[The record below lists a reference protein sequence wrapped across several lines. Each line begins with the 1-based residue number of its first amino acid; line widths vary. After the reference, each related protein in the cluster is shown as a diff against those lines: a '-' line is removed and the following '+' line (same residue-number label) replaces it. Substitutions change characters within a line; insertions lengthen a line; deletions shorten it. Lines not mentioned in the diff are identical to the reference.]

1 LFYKTGLKGFASDKR
16 SSLFNRPLEE
26 AKKMIKNDFF
36 KYGGVFKKLTTDTA
50 GKNEYLVKKYIFTFI
65 KIY

>member
-1 LFYKTGLKGFASDKR
+1 MVLFYKTGLKGFASDKR

-36 KYGGVFKKLTTDTA
+36 KYGDVLKKLTIDTA
-50 GKNEYLVKKYIFTFI
+50 GKK
-65 KIY
+65 